1 MYFLFLIFLRKLIN
15 NLLKMELRMKDI
27 LIIIGWSIIVSSI
40 NFISTY
46 KVYAE
51 QTIDFIQITIVFISS
66 FLTGYL
72 ITSLKKALIALI
84 LTIIISAIIM
94 YETMVLPATLG
105 LVTTYIILESYVLSS
120 ISVRIFIISP
130 VMLVGVLLGGML
142 SSK

>member
-1 MYFLFLIFLRKLIN
+1 MNSRV
-15 NLLKMELRMKDI
+15 KDI
-27 LIIIGWSIIVSSI
+27 LIIIGWSIIISSI
-40 NFISTY
+40 NFISMY
-46 KVYAE
+46 KAYAG

-72 ITSLKKALIALI
+72 IASLKRALIALI
-84 LTIIISAIIM
+84 LTIIISVIIM
-94 YETMVLPATLG
+94 YEAMILPATLG
-105 LVTTYIILESYVLSS
+105 LITTYIILENYALSS